1 MDEIITKEN
10 EIINSINLFM
20 NVKEE
25 KHQFEAKDL
34 IILKKII
41 HISDFDFTKLNKKTQ
56 RRLNIIFNMKKIF
69 KLKPD
74 LNNNKFF
81 LLLIYNYIY
90 ENNKIPDFINAFYKD
105 DLISFHTIFL
115 FIDFFLSCID
125 DKEIEMNVYVEY
137 IISIILHLK
146 KIIKITKVNNNK
158 KEINNDIHYLLE
170 KIFISNNMHSAENIK
185 FSKNL
190 IKYPKIFSILKLCSN
205 YYNNNI
211 LNDTNKEFILKNLKQ
226 LCLKNLNIEH
236 ANYLYSISKKFLK
249 TNFINNNQRQNT
261 KNYYSY
267 INGIIEF
274 FGELIE
280 EEKQN
285 YWKEKYFLFDS
296 SEEEKGIMKTSP
308 ININNDAHYQGIN
321 LSFIFSFKNIKSNSS
336 YLNNDYKKVILS
348 VNDSMDGKCVFS
360 IIIKNNSLYFFSY
373 LNDKD
378 NINEFLLLENIVDEI
393 NYLCFIYIDE
403 IYFLFHND
411 KVSKKKVHNL
421 KLKNIKQIY
430 LQLGNV
436 ITNTEELKFQK
447 FNGLIGPLLIFNSKL
462 FNPSGIYQQICNL
475 LKGRYYLL
483 DYVINNIFLDKK
495 EINFR
500 FVYDEYYGISNIN
513 KNDLMNI
520 LNIFEKELGYPIS
533 YLNPE
538 IIYNHMYFHKRNKFT
553 DYQSYEQQYI
563 IKNNQNACN
572 YYEILNM
579 KKIDDF
585 IIIQKPFLDFFIN
598 NKLMDFIL
606 VNIEFIYNELLIF
619 YKRDIPEEK
628 LIIL

>member
-1 MDEIITKEN
+1 
-10 EIINSINLFM
+10 
-20 NVKEE
+20 
-25 KHQFEAKDL
+25 
-34 IILKKII
+34 
-41 HISDFDFTKLNKKTQ
+41 
-56 RRLNIIFNMKKIF
+56 
-69 KLKPD
+69 
-74 LNNNKFF
+74 
-81 LLLIYNYIY
+81 
-90 ENNKIPDFINAFYKD
+90 
-105 DLISFHTIFL
+105 
-115 FIDFFLSCID
+115 
-125 DKEIEMNVYVEY
+125 
-137 IISIILHLK
+137 
-146 KIIKITKVNNNK
+146 
-158 KEINNDIHYLLE
+158 
-170 KIFISNNMHSAENIK
+170 
-185 FSKNL
+185 
-190 IKYPKIFSILKLCSN
+190 
-205 YYNNNI
+205 
-211 LNDTNKEFILKNLKQ
+211 
-226 LCLKNLNIEH
+226 
-236 ANYLYSISKKFLK
+236 
-249 TNFINNNQRQNT
+249 
-261 KNYYSY
+261 
-267 INGIIEF
+267 
-274 FGELIE
+274 
-280 EEKQN
+280 
-285 YWKEKYFLFDS
+285 
-296 SEEEKGIMKTSP
+296 MKTSP

-321 LSFIFSFKNIKSNSS
+321 LSFIFLFKNIKSNSS

-411 KVSKKKVHNL
+411 KVSEKKVHNL
-421 KLKNIKQIY
+421 KLKYIKQIY